1 MKYKLNKF
9 RMTIPQEIRS
19 KANIDGNGY
28 IDISFDDN
36 TGNIII
42 SSKLKPE
49 TEKVVVKKETKK
61 KEPKKKEPK
70 KEVKKST
77 KTTKPKKIE
86 ANFMDADKLYK
97 AYYSECGLVVRTK
110 NKYLKDFCEQCQGQL
125 AREWEDRVEAHCKY
139 LTSNFQEVA
148 KQIDKEQEK
157 LEQTIQ
163 EEITKMEAVE
173 NEIEQIRKKR
183 KEDIANISKS
193 IKEANKVIDEEI
205 DMIEPKQK
213 RGRPKKQKRYSTG
226 NTILKPVKTDGEKFL
241 NCTDCGEF
249 VGKGFYLDDEFLCK
263 ECAVRDFKE
272 YLKRRGM

>member
-36 TGNIII
+36 TGNIVI
-42 SSKLKPE
+42 SSKLKPD
-49 TEKVVVKKETKK
+49 TEKVAIKKETKK
-61 KEPKKKEPK
+61 KEPKKTEPK
-70 KEVKKST
+70 KEAKKSK

-110 NKYLKDFCEQCQGQL
+110 NKYLNAFCEQCQGQL

-139 LTSNFQEVA
+139 LTNNFQDVVE
-148 KQIDKEQEK
+148 KIDKEQEK
-157 LEQTIQ
+157 LEQSIQ
-163 EEITKMEAVE
+163 EEITKMEPIE
-173 NEIEQIRKKR
+173 TEIEKLRKKR

-193 IKEANKVIDEEI
+193 IKEANKVIDGEI
-205 DMIEPKQK
+205 DNIEHKQK

-263 ECAVRDFKE
+263 ECAIRDFKE